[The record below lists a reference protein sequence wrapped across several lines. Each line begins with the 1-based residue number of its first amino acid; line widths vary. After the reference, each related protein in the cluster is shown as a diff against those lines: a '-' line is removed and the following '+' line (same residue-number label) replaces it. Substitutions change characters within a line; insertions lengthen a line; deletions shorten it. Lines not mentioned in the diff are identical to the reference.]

1 MEALHLFEDKYFL
14 IDTTS
19 EGNAMLGLVAQT
31 LAETEENFISSRK
44 IEGVRNVK
52 LLILKETQDFS
63 EWLNQEIETK
73 IAETSKLLHADVD
86 IVTSNTS

>member
-1 MEALHLFEDKYFL
+1 
-14 IDTTS
+14 
-19 EGNAMLGLVAQT
+19 MLGLVAQT

-52 LLILKETQDFS
+52 MLILKETQDFS
-63 EWLNQEIETK
+63 EWLDQVIERK

-86 IVTSNTS
+86 IAIR

>member
-1 MEALHLFEDKYFL
+1 MKALHLFEDKYFL

-52 LLILKETQDFS
+52 MLILKETQDFS
-63 EWLNQEIETK
+63 EWLDQEIERK

-86 IVTSNTS
+86 IVTSNTN